1 MAVGGIDE
9 TRPALRLPVARSSSG
24 PEFNP
29 SAEFSGRAVMRY
41 ENRSARDQDIHG
53 EDERPMSATADG
65 EDSGLSGNRP
75 GKEVNDVDGAPPA
88 RLRLLVA
95 GLVLLESAVL
105 IGAAVILVV
114 AALASAQSA
123 RPLPTGVQAALVAL
137 AAIAIIVGGG
147 LAFCARGVT
156 RGLRW
161 TRGPVLTWQLLQAGV
176 GMPLS
181 TTGAWWAGVPL
192 LAVSV
197 VVGVLIAG
205 RHVITQPSE
214 RF

>member
-1 MAVGGIDE
+1 
-9 TRPALRLPVARSSSG
+9 
-24 PEFNP
+24 
-29 SAEFSGRAVMRY
+29 
-41 ENRSARDQDIHG
+41 
-53 EDERPMSATADG
+53 MSATADG
-65 EDSGLSGNRP
+65 EDSELSGNRP
-75 GKEVNDVDGAPPA
+75 GKEVNDLEGSPPA

-114 AALASAQSA
+114 AALASDQDN
-123 RPLPTGVQAALVAL
+123 PAALAAL